1 MPLIMTAMQV
11 ALAAGCTVS
20 LKPAEQ
26 EFLSPI
32 RLAEMALEA
41 SQPAGVLNLCTGRG
55 KIAGAALVDDPRVAT
70 ISFTGSTQVG
80 RQIARTAA
88 EQLKPV
94 SLELGGKSPNI
105 VFADADVEVA
115 AHHAAQA
122 IFTNS
127 GQLCVAGSRLLIRIP
142 ILDSGFVRSD
152 LTYDVA
158 AVWEGRFFRL
168 DDHLDRLLAGCEKLR
183 LTPPVTREQIRE
195 AMIESVRKSGLRNA
209 YVEAI
214 VTRGIPNMG
223 ERDPRNWTSRFYAY
237 AIPYVWIVA
246 PEQQEIGTSVVIA
259 QRTQRIPLNSVDP
272 TVKNIHWGDLTRG
285 LFEAYDRGAWVAVH
299 PDNHG
304 MITESAGFNV
314 FAVVDDILRTPARGV
329 LEGITRRTALGV
341 ARDHAI
347 PLRRLISTADLRPE
361 ARLCVERSDQW

>member
-1 MPLIMTAMQV
+1 MT
-11 ALAAGCTVS
+11 THD
-20 LKPAEQ
+20 
-26 EFLSPI
+26 
-32 RLAEMALEA
+32 
-41 SQPAGVLNLCTGRG
+41 
-55 KIAGAALVDDPRVAT
+55 VDR
-70 ISFTGSTQVG
+70 
-80 RQIARTAA
+80 
-88 EQLKPV
+88 
-94 SLELGGKSPNI
+94 
-105 VFADADVEVA
+105 FADGCAWIDDQWVPIAEA
-115 AHHAAQA
+115 
-122 IFTNS
+122 
-127 GQLCVAGSRLLIRIP
+127 RIP

-183 LTPPVTREQIRE
+183 LTPPVTREEIRE
-195 AMIESVRKSGLRNA
+195 VMIESVRKSGLRNA

-272 TVKNIHWGDLTRG
+272 TVKNFHWGDLSRG

-304 MITESAGFNV
+304 MITEGAGFNV

-329 LEGITRRTALGV
+329 LEGITRRTAV
-341 ARDHAI
+341 EIAHDHHI
-347 PLRRLISTADLRPE
+347 PTTVGDLSIDELHAATEMFLTSTAGGIMPVTTLDDTPIGTGKPGPITTTIRNEYWQRHTDPTYSE
-361 ARLCVERSDQW
+361 KVDYPR